1 MRLGK
6 LPYSILKR
14 SVWKQT
20 GRAKAP
26 ILQGAGAGIDSAAL
40 FVSGDVLLTETTA
53 VLQDEWALPAM
64 MARLTG
70 DLAAEGGHPVG
81 VEAALTL
88 PESCEEPELHR
99 WMEQLTKLAE
109 EQEIQVIGGH
119 TTTLAEVVAP
129 IATLTMVG
137 GRAAWTPGRIKPGD
151 QLIVS
156 GWIGMEGTA
165 LLTHRNRELLGQH
178 YTDAF
183 LQRAED
189 MITRLS
195 PATEAAVAGQHGVI
209 AMHNGGEGGVI
220 GALWEFAEYAGLGF
234 EADLKQ
240 IPIRQE
246 TVEICE
252 FLEKNPYELASGGLM
267 LYAARE
273 GEPLA
278 DILTKAGYPAR
289 RIGTFTGEKARI
301 LHNEDEIRYLDR
313 PGQDAIWK

>member
-109 EQEIQVIGGH
+109 EQEIH
-119 TTTLAEVVAP
+119 
-129 IATLTMVG
+129 
-137 GRAAWTPGRIKPGD
+137 
-151 QLIVS
+151 S
-156 GWIGMEGTA
+156 
-165 LLTHRNRELLGQH
+165 
-178 YTDAF
+178 
-183 LQRAED
+183 
-189 MITRLS
+189 S
-195 PATEAAVAGQHGVI
+195 
-209 AMHNGGEGGVI
+209 
-220 GALWEFAEYAGLGF
+220 
-234 EADLKQ
+234 
-240 IPIRQE
+240 
-246 TVEICE
+246 CCS
-252 FLEKNPYELASGGLM
+252 ASG
-267 LYAARE
+267 
-273 GEPLA
+273 
-278 DILTKAGYPAR
+278 
-289 RIGTFTGEKARI
+289 
-301 LHNEDEIRYLDR
+301 
-313 PGQDAIWK
+313 

>member
-109 EQEIQVIGGH
+109 E
-119 TTTLAEVVAP
+119 LAV
-129 IATLTMVG
+129 
-137 GRAAWTPGRIKPGD
+137 
-151 QLIVS
+151 
-156 GWIGMEGTA
+156 
-165 LLTHRNRELLGQH
+165 LLTKRLG
-178 YTDAF
+178 
-183 LQRAED
+183 
-189 MITRLS
+189 
-195 PATEAAVAGQHGVI
+195 
-209 AMHNGGEGGVI
+209 
-220 GALWEFAEYAGLGF
+220 
-234 EADLKQ
+234 
-240 IPIRQE
+240 
-246 TVEICE
+246 
-252 FLEKNPYELASGGLM
+252 
-267 LYAARE
+267 
-273 GEPLA
+273 
-278 DILTKAGYPAR
+278 
-289 RIGTFTGEKARI
+289 
-301 LHNEDEIRYLDR
+301 
-313 PGQDAIWK
+313 